1 MYERFY
7 NLRERPFALSPD
19 PEYLYLSRVHS
30 EALDSIRYGIESR
43 AGFIVVTGEIG
54 AGKTTLLQTLLQ
66 RLDSRTVV
74 ARIVN
79 TMLEPRELLEAIAL
93 DFGLNDTSK
102 SKPAL
107 LRDLG
112 NFLVQQRAEGRR
124 PLLVIDEAQN
134 LSAQALEEV
143 RLLSNLETEK
153 SKLLQILLAGQ
164 PNLRDKIASPELEQF
179 RQRVAVSYHLVP
191 LDGEETVAYIN
202 FRLEHAALGEPPRFS
217 PEAADLIYQ
226 VSGGVPRIINVV
238 CDATLVF
245 GYAEERRA
253 LDGALLEEVIREL
266 EATGIIPPQEYRQR
280 TARAIAAAP
289 ARVPPPPAPA
299 PVTIAP
305 APARLSPVLAA
316 AAPRP
321 VLADAERERSLASA
335 REALP
340 AARQLA
346 AAREAELAAQ
356 RELVN
361 RRQAE
366 LAAKEEAL
374 LQRERQMAEQRRIMG
389 EEYRLLRNA
398 QPGRPV
404 AGGRIAAGT
413 PGSVAGRAPTMT
425 IGQPAARRPASGA
438 TPPQVVPLW
447 QRIVR
452 LFTGAHALRS

>member
-1 MYERFY
+1 M
-7 NLRERPFALSPD
+7 
-19 PEYLYLSRVHS
+19 
-30 EALDSIRYGIESR
+30 
-43 AGFIVVTGEIG
+43 TGEIG

-66 RLDSRTVV
+66 RLDERTVV

-79 TMLEPRELLEAIAL
+79 TMLEPRELLEAIAI
-93 DFGLNDTSK
+93 DFGLNDTTT

-112 NFLVQQRAEGRR
+112 KFLVQQRAEGRR

-179 RQRVAVSYHLVP
+179 RQRVAVSYHLMP
-191 LDGEETVAYIN
+191 LDAEETVAYIN
-202 FRLEHAALGEPPRFS
+202 FRLEHAAIGEPPRFS
-217 PEAADLIYQ
+217 PEASDLVYQ

-253 LDGALLEEVIREL
+253 IDGALLEEVIKEL
-266 EATGIIPPQEYRQR
+266 EATGIIPPQEARQR
-280 TARAIAAAP
+280 ALRAIAAAP
-289 ARVPPPPAPA
+289 AATLTAPA
-299 PVTIAP
+299 PVAIAAVP
-305 APARLSPVLAA
+305 TRVSPVLAA

-321 VLADAERERSLASA
+321 ILADSSRERSLASA

-366 LAAKEEAL
+366 LSAKEEAL
-374 LQRERQMAEQRRIMG
+374 LQRERQIAEQRRIMG
-389 EEYRLLRNA
+389 ERYRLLRNA
-398 QPGRPV
+398 QPGRPI
-404 AGGRIAAGT
+404 AGGRIAAGA
-413 PGSVAGRAPTMT
+413 PGAAAGRAST
-425 IGQPAARRPASGA
+425 IGQPASRPPVSHP
-438 TPPQVVPLW
+438 TPSRVVPFW

-452 LFTGAHALRS
+452 IFTGAHALRL